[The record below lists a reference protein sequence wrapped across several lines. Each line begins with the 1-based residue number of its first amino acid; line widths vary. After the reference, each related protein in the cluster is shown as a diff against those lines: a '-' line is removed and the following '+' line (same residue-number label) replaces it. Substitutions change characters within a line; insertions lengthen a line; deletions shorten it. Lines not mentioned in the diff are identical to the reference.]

1 MGSYF
6 LKMFLIQRKLL
17 LIVQRYQSSKTEV
30 KSALGNMISSK
41 TSGNDGLTSEF
52 YKAFWSELRSLL
64 LLRYKSFLSGELNI
78 SQKQAVIKL
87 IGKKD

>member
-1 MGSYF
+1 
-6 LKMFLIQRKLL
+6 
-17 LIVQRYQSSKTEV
+17 
-30 KSALGNMISSK
+30 MISSK
-41 TSGNDGLTSEF
+41 TPGNDGLTSEF
-52 YKAFWSELRSLL
+52 YKAFWFELRSLL